1 MVDTVRALAP
11 RGSDIDAEIAQLL
24 SEEHEEVD
32 GVVPMAGARE
42 LLECL
47 PRDRWAVVTSA
58 DRGLPET
65 RMHLAGLPRAPLLVA
80 AEDVQAG
87 KPVPG
92 GYRIAAEKSWFGLRS
107 NGRVRRFRHRYFGGP
122 ERRLPG
128 DCRHGD
134 PRYAGPRSN
143 RLD

>member
-1 MVDTVRALAP
+1 M
-11 RGSDIDAEIAQLL
+11 I
-24 SEEHEEVD
+24 
-32 GVVPMAGARE
+32 VPGAGARE

-47 PRDRWAVVTSA
+47 PRDIWAVVTSTNRSLA
-58 DRGLPET
+58 ET
-65 RMHLAGLPRAPLLVA
+65 RMHLAGLPKAPLLVA
-80 AEDVQAG
+80 AEDVQARKAAPMVTG
-87 KPVPG
+87 SPPKNLG
-92 GYRIAAEKSWFGLRS
+92 WIAKERS
-107 NGRVRRFRHRYFGGP
+107 CSKIQTPYFGGP

>member
-1 MVDTVRALAP
+1 
-11 RGSDIDAEIAQLL
+11 
-24 SEEHEEVD
+24 
-32 GVVPMAGARE
+32 MAGARE

-87 KPVPG
+87 KPVTDV
-92 GYRIAAEKSWFGLRS
+92 YRIAA
-107 NGRVRRFRHRYFGGP
+107 
-122 ERRLPG
+122 
-128 DCRHGD
+128 
-134 PRYAGPRSN
+134 
-143 RLD
+143 